1 MESSPIHKSRIP
13 WVLYGGLAG
22 WGLLVVVVV
31 YTSRK
36 KTKKNKEKQRRWEE
50 GREREREE
58 NETKKKRK
66 EQGCLSLD
74 SACGICIRRLEPQC
88 SVVLLLPLLLLTLS
102 FFRFVAFF
110 SWLFLPERLVEEE
123 RRRRG
128 GGEER
133 LPEATLVWLVSE
145 IPWFKKNK
153 NWAPYSSSKLYYKH
167 SQSFWLDSFLC

>member
-1 MESSPIHKSRIP
+1 MFHDGIFPNTQSRIP

-110 SWLFLPERLVEEE
+110 S
-123 RRRRG
+123 
-128 GGEER
+128 
-133 LPEATLVWLVSE
+133 
-145 IPWFKKNK
+145 
-153 NWAPYSSSKLYYKH
+153 
-167 SQSFWLDSFLC
+167 